1 MLKPFSVLMKFY
13 PNLSG
18 SHSGLNSRLEL
29 LLYLDTTA
37 TLQRSDTS
45 PCGQYS
51 SLLHCDQTTHTMSR
65 GGGILDTLVVCQT
78 RYVIVL
84 RVTNLKC
91 KETDTFHSRIMFY
104 VFTKQSICITK
115 FLSVVAVLCSV
126 SACSMSH
133 DGCVPKM
140 SQLRSKDAPVVF

>member
-1 MLKPFSVLMKFY
+1 MWQLNLARRFTELPALVDLMIPTALLRHNSHTAKIRHLTMRPIQLITTLR
-13 PNLSG
+13 PN
-18 SHSGLNSRLEL
+18 N
-29 LLYLDTTA
+29 
-37 TLQRSDTS
+37 
-45 PCGQYS
+45 
-51 SLLHCDQTTHTMSR
+51 THQEQ
-65 GGGILDTLVVCQT
+65 GGILDTLVVCQT
-78 RYVIVL
+78 RYIIVL

-104 VFTKQSICITK
+104 VFTKQSICITE